1 MLHSLTKMHNLM
13 FYPLEVIAGVKKERG
28 NVHEIDT
35 NKAESIEE
43 LNLESTH
50 MKDQSFV
57 LKIT

>member
-1 MLHSLTKMHNLM
+1 MHNLM
-13 FYPLEVIAGVKKERG
+13 FYPLEVIAGVKKDRG
-28 NVHEIDT
+28 CVHEIDT